1 LAISKDKNELL
12 VIELKKGRVSDVV
25 VGQTQRYMG
34 YVQGELAEPNQK
46 VKGLI
51 IGLDEDLRLKRALAV
66 TQNIEFY
73 RYQVTFKLLKGFKD
87 S

>member
-12 VIELKKGRVSDVV
+12 VIELKKGRVSDIV